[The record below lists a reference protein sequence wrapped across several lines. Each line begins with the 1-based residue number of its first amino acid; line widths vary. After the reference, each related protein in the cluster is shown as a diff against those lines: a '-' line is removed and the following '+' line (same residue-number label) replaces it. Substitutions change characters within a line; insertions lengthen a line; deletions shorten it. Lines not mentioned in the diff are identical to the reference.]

1 MARYV
6 CKNMDEVNY
15 IIKKFNLT
23 FRNYTL
29 TAIIKNI
36 KMYGCI
42 TLSKIPNYCVLLCDN
57 CENTNCIHRTPI
69 LIQTSNIMREEKL
82 KRILYD

>member
-36 KMYGCI
+36 KIENIYH
-42 TLSKIPNYCVLLCDN
+42 LCADTHFYQRGIRN
-57 CENTNCIHRTPI
+57 RWPHI
-69 LIQTSNIMREEKL
+69 
-82 KRILYD
+82 